1 MHGSQMVA
9 CQVPAY
15 LFQGFVQSQKLGLLA
30 KGEVLEE
37 IGMDKL
43 YVEQMKTSYLHL
55 PAIPEKIFDKF

>member
-15 LFQGFVQSQKLGLLA
+15 LFQDFVQSQKLVLLA
-30 KGEVLEE
+30 KWVVLEG

-43 YVEQMKTSYLHL
+43 CVAQMKTSYPHL
-55 PAIPEKIFDKF
+55 PAIPGKKYDKF